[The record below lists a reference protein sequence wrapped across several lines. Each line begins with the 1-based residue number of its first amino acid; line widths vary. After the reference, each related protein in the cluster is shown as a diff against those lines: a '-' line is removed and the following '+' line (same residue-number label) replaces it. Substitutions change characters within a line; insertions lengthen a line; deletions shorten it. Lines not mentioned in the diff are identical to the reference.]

1 MNVRAIRRQL
11 GLTQQK
17 LAEQIPTTI
26 RTITRW
32 ENDDMRPNQMARA
45 RLRAIVQEF
54 QRRQHQSDGPQR
66 RALEAS
72 DSVEIDAS

>member
-72 DSVEIDAS
+72 DSVDIDAS

>member
-1 MNVRAIRRQL
+1 MDVRAIRRKL
-11 GLTQQK
+11 NLTQAA